1 MITHVAGGG
10 RMIRTVLGADPGAT
24 TGLARIDLD
33 GFREPLLIQVTDP
46 AQVLA
51 AMDDLVGAQGP
62 DEVLFAIE
70 QFVVGYRSARSSTP
84 KAGRTTRDL
93 IGALQLWALDRGI
106 RVVLRS
112 ASQVKPWAT
121 NTRLRAAGL
130 YVKGA
135 PHSRDAARHALHAA
149 VSDAGF
155 PDPLSSRASSQ
166 R

>member
-1 MITHVAGGG
+1 
-10 RMIRTVLGADPGAT
+10 MIRTVLGADPGET
-24 TGLARIDLD
+24 TGLARLDLD
-33 GFREPLLIQVTDP
+33 GYREPKLIQVTDP
-46 AQVLA
+46 SLVLA
-51 AMDDLVGAQGP
+51 ALDDLLDAQAP

-130 YVKGA
+130 YLRGA
-135 PHSRDAARHALHAA
+135 PHATDAGRHCLYSA
-149 VSDAGF
+149 VSDVGF